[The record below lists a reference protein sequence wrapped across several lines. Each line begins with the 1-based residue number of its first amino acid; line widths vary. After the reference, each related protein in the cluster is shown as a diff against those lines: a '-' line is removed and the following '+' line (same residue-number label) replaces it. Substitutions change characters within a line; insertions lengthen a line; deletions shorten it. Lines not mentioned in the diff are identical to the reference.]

1 MRRRWL
7 KLLYAYYLFHFKG
20 FLKILWLLPI
30 SFPSDNVKVGSL
42 FYPTDSRRPLWSEK
56 AWNTNNHTVVPISR
70 IPSNESLYEY
80 IHCSFHSHYQEKPKE
95 HLKCSTAIFFSTF
108 AALPDICKS
117 WITQIWDRSGG
128 KSHPRANTAK

>member
-1 MRRRWL
+1 MRRRGF

-70 IPSNESLYEY
+70 YLIAQLDNLCYCSLGLG
-80 IHCSFHSHYQEKPKE
+80 IDC
-95 HLKCSTAIFFSTF
+95 LVG
-108 AALPDICKS
+108 
-117 WITQIWDRSGG
+117 SGDLL
-128 KSHPRANTAK
+128 